1 MAEPLRRSRKKPAKY
16 PSELE
21 RVYEALQTKIE
32 KPNPAFNPQQH
43 KDETRATI
51 ALFFVKGFFFMI
63 AICLVCI
70 PLYNLW
76 AFSIGLEVL
85 PLKDI
90 LPAISGLISGPL
102 GFVIGHYFKSD
113 R

>member
-1 MAEPLRRSRKKPAKY
+1 MSDNGKRTRKKPKEVTE
-16 PSELE
+16 PE
-21 RVYEALQTKIE
+21 RILAALQAKVD
-32 KPNPAFNPQQH
+32 KPSATFNPQQH
-43 KDETRATI
+43 KDETRASI
-51 ALFFVKGFFFMI
+51 ALYFVKGFFLMI
-63 AICLVCI
+63 GITLVGI
-70 PLYNLW
+70 PLYNL
-76 AFSIGLEVL
+76 AAKPAGVDAV